1 VQVDPVF
8 EGMDGGVGSLVK
20 WNPLANVVGTAVWSF
35 LRTMDVPVNALHSQ
49 GFVSIGCE
57 PCTRPVM
64 PGQHEREGRWWWED
78 AKAKECGLHNGNAN
92 GAASNAISEQMVEVA
107 DLFMSRSVSNLSR
120 GEMETLVGKNKRSKS
135 SLVVLYA
142 PWCQFS
148 QVSFS

>member
-1 VQVDPVF
+1 
-8 EGMDGGVGSLVK
+8 MDGGVGSLVK

-78 AKAKECGLHNGNAN
+78 AKAKECGLHNLCTFPTILFFPKN
-92 GAASNAISEQMVEVA
+92 STQVIKYPSENRDVDALIAFVQA
-107 DLFMSRSVSNLSR
+107 F
-120 GEMETLVGKNKRSKS
+120 
-135 SLVVLYA
+135 
-142 PWCQFS
+142 Q
-148 QVSFS
+148 